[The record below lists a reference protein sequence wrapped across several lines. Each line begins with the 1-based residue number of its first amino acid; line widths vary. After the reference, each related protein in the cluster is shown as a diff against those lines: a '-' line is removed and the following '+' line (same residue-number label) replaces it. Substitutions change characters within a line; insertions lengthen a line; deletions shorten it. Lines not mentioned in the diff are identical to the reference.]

1 MPGLLIILFIGLA
14 VVIAVISHQAEKKKQ
29 EQIRL
34 FAQSRQLRFYPEKD
48 RSFAGTFRDFRFLS
62 QGSNRFAQ
70 YRMQGEVNGHQLLM
84 CEYHYQVTTHN
95 GKQTTTHHY
104 WSTLVMLRPAFRL
117 KPLAIRRE
125 GFFDKMKATFGWDD
139 IDFSSA
145 EFSRQ
150 FYVSSPDRDWAFAVV
165 QPKTMDLLMRSDR
178 DLGFYMEQG
187 WLMLGYKKRM
197 DLRRLEKMISLGCKL
212 LDEIPSFCKENV

>member
-1 MPGLLIILFIGLA
+1 MPGLIILFIGVA
-14 VVIAVISHQAEKKKQ
+14 IVFVVFAHQAEKKKR

-34 FAQSRQLRFYPEKD
+34 YAQSRHLRFSPDKD
-48 RSFAGTFRDFRFLS
+48 RAFAKSFRDFRFLA

-84 CEYHYQVTTHN
+84 CEYHYQVTSSN

-104 WSTLVMLRPAFRL
+104 WSTLVMLRPSFRL

-139 IDFSSA
+139 IDFASA

-150 FYVSSPDRDWAFAVV
+150 FHVSAPDRDWAFAVV
-165 QPKTMDLLMRSDR
+165 QPATMDLLMRSDR
-178 DLGFYMEQG
+178 DLGVYMEQG

-197 DLRRLEKMISLGCKL
+197 DLGRLENMISTGCRL
-212 LDEIPSFCKENV
+212 LDEIPDFCKEGS